1 MNGGGGVWSRKCTCA
16 VETESDSDAES
27 DGGGGGGEQ
36 PQVLLLDGAALAST
50 DGHSNNAIT
59 NISNDKSP
67 ASSSSPSSLL
77 LTNTPP
83 FTRLPRKTSGVR
95 DPITTSHA
103 LHNSEALR
111 QAQALQNVFCACYE
125 SETVLSLVQKRER
138 VLSPMQVMLLE
149 PENIAQVFI
158 YATQFPEVSSSSS
171 GHHHHH
177 AHKSSHHHLLSVVRE
192 VEKKASSLSRIQSSP
207 IADPEKYRRPYIATE
222 IIVRFYLK
230 ALTWHGTPKTL
241 SSTSPVTVAA
251 KQQQPVTN
259 DDDDRSPSSSLLKN
273 DSPSNKNPDKR
284 KPVVPT
290 AKPFLLDLAGSFRTS
305 PFSRLGLGRNSSS
318 GSSRYSDQ
326 SEASAAVRG
335 YILHIE
341 ELTLIE
347 WKRIFSGMYRFL
359 WGPQVSEIKSG
370 SGKAGTGGADGDH
383 EAEIDSVL
391 LANMC
396 RITKNFAV
404 YPSVHSILSSIEV
417 PGGETLFARFAHHAY
432 DLEVSSL
439 LHGLIHLAQ
448 RRQYSFQPILDSL
461 MQQVIDVPL
470 EPSSMS
476 QFNFRNPL
484 MHARIS
490 GCADI
495 LVKILTQQFPNTF
508 CYYIQTKL
516 QLASYESVESFE
528 REIFPPKVLPDD
540 RMLHE
545 QIKDG
550 VMKALL
556 EKPEIVT
563 RLAEVSVA
571 EIRYLD
577 ANHADGTGIP
587 TALVIDVLK
596 CAIEY
601 SLSDKTRM
609 SLFVPP
615 VELVVETLCAAI
627 NYHQHISTITEFA
640 SRDCFSDS
648 DSEDSQNGDG
658 DDSTENVS
666 RNDELQNQPAVAPRV
681 LLMATSPTPPVPPEM
696 ARRQLQ
702 RSFIEP
708 PATCISPSSGKR
720 VINHRP
726 LASILLAIHIVEFMG
741 AIIHMGKDSID
752 RQLAKFDLATSLID
766 IFQKFPKA
774 NVLHCRIVKLYLNL
788 FDRVVSNGRVNNP
801 LLRSV
806 FRPPESLLGFILQKL
821 HKSSSTHP
829 YDAHLA
835 ILGVKIHKICSSPRL
850 EQELIRQ
857 YCERFGGWTEFSSSL
872 VASHYQQIDAL
883 DDALLGVSALKNGGV
898 GLHRPNGRRGSDGID
913 DVFPLE
919 RPSSS
924 GTAFLSQELEPF
936 RRLPMEKEGFGSPQN
951 LATGNEIISPT
962 DMFKSRSQS
971 QYPQSIIDVMKADT
985 TTSFDA
991 VEDDVS
997 ISGFVYQK
1005 RSKWV
1010 KVHLRFEKE
1019 SCLLVVEDAATVAA
1033 VVTAA
1038 QGKQGKAAGSPV
1050 NPNSTSKLKQFLM
1063 AKTQHWTS
1071 RSRKFVVCNARKW
1084 IAFGRS
1090 VKNPGI
1096 GAFGFQVEVFDRSRE
1111 VDQTLTFVT
1120 RSDAMRTMWY
1130 EGMQEA
1136 MTASQTLRNSITEED
1151 DEGNIMLVKCVA
1163 TKREGQGMLYH
1174 VVPNVHLLGPV
1185 VAPTFF
1191 IKSEVPEELPFWG
1204 TFHGMHGIIQYASL
1218 LNRCV
1223 RVLKVDEK
1231 RMYASGYSVI
1241 VEFDATFQSVE
1252 SADAERKMPVPNG
1265 HGGEGNG
1272 SMAAAELSNSV
1283 TCSCTDTYLITGNQI
1298 IGLTRT
1304 IADSEK
1310 LMEILSDYE

>member
-1 MNGGGGVWSRKCTCA
+1 LA
-16 VETESDSDAES
+16 
-27 DGGGGGGEQ
+27 
-36 PQVLLLDGAALAST
+36 LLDGTAAAHASTGNRNDGGHALATSL
-50 DGHSNNAIT
+50 
-59 NISNDKSP
+59 P
-67 ASSSSPSSLL
+67 SSSLTAATIPSIA
-77 LTNTPP
+77 
-83 FTRLPRKTSGVR
+83 RKTSGVR

-125 SETVLSLVQKRER
+125 TETVLTLVQKRER
-138 VLSPMQVMLLE
+138 VFSPMQAMLLE

-158 YATQFPEVSSSSS
+158 YATQFPEVSASSSS
-171 GHHHHH
+171 
-177 AHKSSHHHLLSVVRE
+177 HKASHHHQLLPVVRE
-192 VEKKASSLSRIQSSP
+192 LEKKESLSGQSP

-251 KQQQPVTN
+251 KLNGEQNGPVGN
-259 DDDDRSPSSSLLKN
+259 ESPSSTPHQKN
-273 DSPSNKNPDKR
+273 DSPSFNKSPDKQ
-284 KPVVPT
+284 PVSS
-290 AKPFLLDLAGSFRTS
+290 AKPFLLDLAGSFRS
-305 PFSRLGLGRNSSS
+305 SSLSRLGLGRGSSTS
-318 GSSRYSDQ
+318 SSRYSDQ

-359 WGPQVSEIKSG
+359 WGPPVSEMIRSG
-370 SGKAGTGGADGDH
+370 ARKADADDH

-404 YPSVHSILSSIEV
+404 YPSVHAIFSSIEV

-432 DLEVSSL
+432 NLEVSSL
-439 LHGLIHLAQ
+439 LHGLVHLAQ
-448 RRQYSFQPILDSL
+448 RRQYPFQPILESL
-461 MQQVIDVPL
+461 VQQIIDVPL
-470 EPSSMS
+470 ESQGSSTSSSSSSAS

-484 MHARIS
+484 LHARVS
-490 GCADI
+490 GCTDI
-495 LVKILTQQFPNTF
+495 LVKILMQQFPNTF

-540 RMLHE
+540 RILHE
-545 QIKDG
+545 RIKDG
-550 VMKALL
+550 VMQALL

-563 RLAEVSVA
+563 RFAEVGVA

-577 ANHADGTGIP
+577 ANYANGAGIP
-587 TALVIDVLK
+587 TALVIDVIK

-601 SLSDKTRM
+601 SLFDKARM

-648 DSEDSQNGDG
+648 DSEDSQHSDEE
-658 DDSTENVS
+658 DSTDDVS
-666 RNDELQNQPAVAPRV
+666 KRDELQNQSAVPPRV
-681 LLMATSPTPPVPPEM
+681 LPMATSPTPPVPPEI

-726 LASILLAIHIVEFMG
+726 LASILLVVHIVEFMD
-741 AIIHMGKDSID
+741 AVIHMGKDSID
-752 RQLAKFDLATSLID
+752 KHLAKFDLATSLID

-788 FDRVVSNGRVNNP
+788 FDRVASNGRVNNP

-821 HKSSSTHP
+821 HQSSSTHP

-857 YCERFGGWTEFSSSL
+857 YCERFTGWTEFSSSL

-883 DDALLGVSALKNGGV
+883 DDALLGLSALKNSGA
-898 GLHRPNGRRGSDGID
+898 GLHKARGRRGSDGMD

-924 GTAFLSQELEPF
+924 ATSFLSQELEPF
-936 RRLPMEKEGFGSPQN
+936 RRLPMEKEGFGSSHN
-951 LATGNEIISPT
+951 IAMGNEIVRPT
-962 DMFKSRSQS
+962 DMFKSRSLS
-971 QYPQSIIDVMKADT
+971 QYPQSIIEVLKADT
-985 TTSFDA
+985 GTSFDA

-1010 KVHLRFEKE
+1010 KVYLRFEKE
-1019 SCLLVVEDAATVAA
+1019 SCLLTVEDAPAAAATS
-1033 VVTAA
+1033 
-1038 QGKQGKAAGSPV
+1038 QGKAAGSPV
-1050 NPNSTSKLKQFLM
+1050 KPNSTSKLKQFLM
-1063 AKTQHWTS
+1063 SKTQHWTL

-1096 GAFGFQVEVFDRSRE
+1096 GAFGFQVEGFDRSRE
-1111 VDQTLTFVT
+1111 VDTTLTFVT
-1120 RSDAMRTMWY
+1120 RSDAMRAMWY
-1130 EGMQEA
+1130 EGMQQA
-1136 MTASQTLRNSITEED
+1136 MTASQTMRNSITEED

-1163 TKREGQGMLYH
+1163 TKREGQEMLYH

-1204 TFHGMHGIIQYASL
+1204 TFHGMHGINQYVSL

-1223 RVLKVDEK
+1223 RVLSVNEK

-1241 VEFDATFQSVE
+1241 VDFDATFQRVE
-1252 SADAERKMPVPNG
+1252 SADAERKMPIPNG
-1265 HGGEGNG
+1265 HGTQPNG
-1272 SMAAAELSNSV
+1272 STAAADSNSV
-1283 TCSCTDTYLITGNQI
+1283 TCCCTDTYLITGNQI
-1298 IGLTRT
+1298 ICLTRT